1 MMGAHAV
8 RLSNVDIDNALKN
21 RDFEVLFQPIFDLG
35 NGALARVETFVR
47 WRHATLGIL
56 PPGAFISFFETQ
68 GRMGEL
74 TRYVLAEALDRYQEW
89 RGPYA
94 PGFSINLALSD
105 LSDDAFATHF
115 TVLLRERGFPTQLVT
130 LECPMPPVTMD
141 NGLASHRFAMLRQTG
156 ARLAIEVRGRAND
169 FLRQVSPFPFD
180 EIKTGGAAIL
190 RFART
195 VRGPG
200 LSAISE
206 LLELAQEQNAAI
218 TAVGVEDQAS
228 LSALRSLGFAAA
240 QGNHLGK
247 VGPLSQ
253 FTPSRVNEVRELLG
267 LSPLSKADLA
277 ALFRTG
283 APAAVAV
290 AGDRLDVAEKRVAKP
305 AQGKITSGAA
315 AGPGADALVDRLNA
329 RIARAAPNTVNLED
343 ASSEEAAIAA
353 AARETEAAAQAEKAR
368 AAAQAARQAATEER
382 KAAAIA
388 RARQKAGQSEGRSA
402 PHDLQE
408 RLSREFESMASDFG
422 EADADLSDKTADV
435 AGDQAADLSPGS
447 TPLTPGETPA
457 EAVFASAPS
466 DDDRAPPRSA
476 RIFRNAEREPVE
488 AEFQPIEQVAPRPA
502 APDIVTAPS
511 LVAPDDAPSENPQ
524 PSGEPDLFHPDD
536 RAVLRQ
542 SFAGSSADRAGAPE
556 SPAPDIPRP
565 AEPDAPAPVE
575 EPFAT
580 SVMTDTASEF
590 SPVRM
595 SVDAPGARFL
605 MGIRVTGAEA
615 TPLEEDLAFK
625 AAQADVAAA
634 ELAKAAANAAA
645 ADTRRAA
652 AFAALNAVPQSARP
666 AVPQF
671 RMDDAFDK
679 ALGDAFDEAGAGAG
693 IGATDWVD
701 DFAAGRRTSDR
712 AIDAGLSPLS
722 AYDQAERLE
731 AQSDDASMD
740 EDLAGDALG
749 ETFETGAG
757 LAEALEDRSASQGDR
772 QNRLYQNRAA
782 GGVAASD
789 LGADAKSADQARAE
803 AYAAAEVG
811 AADVDGP
818 DGGAENEGVA
828 EAPVAGARTQSRP
841 KRRGNF
847 LTRKYRLMPTH
858 FWPRSWKRAW
868 ARRKAQA
875 QERRQR
881 QFEQRLLGL

>member
-47 WRHATLGIL
+47 WRHATLGVL

-74 TRYVLAEALDRYQEW
+74 TRYVLGEALDRYQEW
-89 RGPYA
+89 RGPY
-94 PGFSINLALSD
+94 PTGFSINLALSD
-105 LSDDAFATHF
+105 LGDDAFATHF
-115 TVLLRERGFPTQLVT
+115 TVLLRERGFPAELVT

-141 NGLASHRFAMLRQTG
+141 NGLASKRFAMLRQTG

-277 ALFRTG
+277 ALFRAG
-283 APAAVAV
+283 APAVV
-290 AGDRLDVAEKRVAKP
+290 GDQSTEDGRRVAKS
-305 AQGKITSGAA
+305 SGAA
-315 AGPGADALVDRLNA
+315 EVTETSVGADALVERLNA
-329 RIARAAPNTVNLED
+329 RIARSAVTEATTADAEAQTAAAE
-343 ASSEEAAIAA
+343 EEAKRAAA
-353 AARETEAAAQAEKAR
+353 AARK
-368 AAAQAARQAATEER
+368 AATEER

-388 RARQKAGQSEGRSA
+388 RARQKAGQTENRSA

-408 RLSREFESMASDFG
+408 RLSREFESMAADFG
-422 EADADLSDKTADV
+422 ETESADANFYEANPAVEAVKDS
-435 AGDQAADLSPGS
+435 SFEEPPN
-447 TPLTPGETPA
+447 TPLPTPKEAIFQPA
-457 EAVFASAPS
+457 SSEEE
-466 DDDRAPPRSA
+466 RAPA
-476 RIFRNAEREPVE
+476 RIARMFRNAEPEPVE
-488 AEFQPIEQVAPRPA
+488 AEFQPVDR
-502 APDIVTAPS
+502 APDKSRSQAIAADPENSPPTSATQPPEPNLEDEIAALKEPVLHDQRVAHEEAPPPPDL
-511 LVAPDDAPSENPQ
+511 LVADNSEPELQ
-524 PSGEPDLFHPDD
+524 EAQAQEP
-536 RAVLRQ
+536 
-542 SFAGSSADRAGAPE
+542 
-556 SPAPDIPRP
+556 
-565 AEPDAPAPVE
+565 

-580 SVMTDTASEF
+580 SPAIEDAFEF
-590 SPVRM
+590 SPLRM
-595 SVDAPGARFL
+595 SVGDPGARFI

-615 TPLEEDLAFK
+615 VPLEEDHAFQ
-625 AAQADVAAA
+625 AAQADTAAA
-634 ELAKAAANAAA
+634 ERA
-645 ADTRRAA
+645 RAA
-652 AFAALNAVPQSARP
+652 AFAALNAVPQSAKP
-666 AVPQF
+666 AIPQF
-671 RMDDAFDK
+671 QFDDAFED
-679 ALGDAFDEAGAGAG
+679 ALDEAGAAG
-693 IGATDWVD
+693 QSGATDWVD
-701 DFAAGRRTSDR
+701 DFAGRRTSDR
-712 AIDAGLSPLS
+712 AIEAGLSPLS
-722 AYDQAERLE
+722 AYDQHERLE

-740 EDLAGDALG
+740 DDLAGDVRDDATDDIPEAAL
-749 ETFETGAG
+749 AD
-757 LAEALEDRSASQGDR
+757 APV
-772 QNRLYQNRAA
+772 
-782 GGVAASD
+782 VAARTR
-789 LGADAKSADQARAE
+789 AKR
-803 AYAAAEVG
+803 
-811 AADVDGP
+811 
-818 DGGAENEGVA
+818 
-828 EAPVAGARTQSRP
+828 
-841 KRRGNF
+841 KRSGNF

-858 FWPRSWKRAW
+858 FWPLSWKRAW